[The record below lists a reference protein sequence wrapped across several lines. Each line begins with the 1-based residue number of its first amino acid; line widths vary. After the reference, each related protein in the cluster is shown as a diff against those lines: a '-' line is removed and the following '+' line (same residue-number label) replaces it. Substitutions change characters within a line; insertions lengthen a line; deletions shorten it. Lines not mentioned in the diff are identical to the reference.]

1 MELFIFGSEF
11 NNSSLLSYSLS
22 FPFFLIVAF
31 VTLFYL
37 ELLDYS
43 GNKKRFMQFF
53 LHLGVTFGN
62 EFILF
67 LQVKIL
73 CS

>member
-22 FPFFLIVAF
+22 FFFFFDHGFCHPILSGII
-31 VTLFYL
+31 
-37 ELLDYS
+37 DYS
-43 GNKKRFMQFF
+43 GTKENGLSSSLYF
-53 LHLGVTFGN
+53 GVTFGN

-67 LQVKIL
+67 TGQDTL
-73 CS
+73 